1 MGAGIGGRGEMFRGI
16 VNWLGCFDVA
26 VSREGGCGKRLE
38 MAPPQLRPHLRS
50 SACEV
55 SAIATAGAG

>member
-1 MGAGIGGRGEMFRGI
+1 MGAGICGRGEMFRGI

-38 MAPPQLRPHLRS
+38 MAPPQLRPHLPLL
-50 SACEV
+50 
-55 SAIATAGAG
+55 GQ